1 VKEAIMIRHHR
12 FTFALA
18 FLLFGA
24 LATTFPAL
32 SQEPTADNG
41 TAASAQTPRFVVYY
55 FHGNMR
61 CATCRK
67 LEAYS
72 EEAITT
78 GFANDIER
86 GALAF
91 RAVNVD
97 EAQNE
102 HFVKDFQLTNKSV
115 VVVEYR
121 DGEVARFE
129 NLNEIWQRVR
139 DKDDFLE
146 YVRSSIREFIG

>member
-1 VKEAIMIRHHR
+1 MSRQLR
-12 FTFALA
+12 FSFVLA
-18 FLLFGA
+18 VLLAGV
-24 LATTFPAL
+24 LATAIPVLAGGP
-32 SQEPTADNG
+32 SGDEG

-72 EEAITT
+72 EEAITA
-78 GFANDIER
+78 GFKEELER

-97 EAQNE
+97 EDQNK

-115 VVVEYR
+115 VVVEYSE
-121 DGEVARFE
+121 GKVARFS
-129 NLNEIWQRVR
+129 NLNEIWQRVG
-139 DKDDFLE
+139 DKDDFLK
-146 YVRSSIREFIG
+146 YVRDSTREFIEKS

>member
-1 VKEAIMIRHHR
+1 MSRQLR
-12 FTFALA
+12 FSFVLA
-18 FLLFGA
+18 VV
-24 LATTFPAL
+24 LAGVLAAVIPAPAGGQ
-32 SQEPTADNG
+32 SGDQG
-41 TAASAQTPRFVVYY
+41 TVASAQTPRFVVYY
-55 FHGNMR
+55 FHGNVR

-78 GFANDIER
+78 GFADQLER
-86 GALAF
+86 GALAY
-91 RAVNVD
+91 RAVNID
-97 EAQNE
+97 EDQNK
-102 HFVKDFQLTNKSV
+102 HFIQDFQLTNKSV

-121 DGEVARFE
+121 EGEVARFE

-146 YVRSSIREFIG
+146 YVRSSTREFIGES